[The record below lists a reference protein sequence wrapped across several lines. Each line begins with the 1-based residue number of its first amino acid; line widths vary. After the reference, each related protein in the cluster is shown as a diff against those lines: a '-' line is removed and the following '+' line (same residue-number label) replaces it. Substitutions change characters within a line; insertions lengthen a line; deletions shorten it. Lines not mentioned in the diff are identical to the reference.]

1 MGDTQ
6 QQAPTGA
13 GSKKP
18 LSDLTKVEL
27 IEKCK
32 HFLTLAQKAKAAKD
46 GKPRTLES
54 MEPFGYVDKSS
65 GSQPLMMQMLL
76 KKF

>member
-13 GSKKP
+13 GTKKP
-18 LSDLTKVEL
+18 LSDLTKEEL
-27 IEKCK
+27 IDKCK

-46 GKPRTLES
+46 GRPRMCRAVVPKLFQCADHLNYFSAPRSTK
-54 MEPFGYVDKSS
+54 Y
-65 GSQPLMMQMLL
+65 
-76 KKF
+76 